1 MAETGS
7 QINSVLSRGGGAAG
21 SSTSLKPAPAALSD
35 RPNKV
40 PLTHQLIF
48 LCSALGDKE
57 PSLLDGH
64 YSSALPEPLTTQVR
78 PSSFLPFMPSADLA
92 GSLSYGQFG

>member
-7 QINSVLSRGGGAAG
+7 QINSVLSRGD
-21 SSTSLKPAPAALSD
+21 PALPLSRRQLRSPTD

-40 PLTHQLIF
+40 PLSHQLIF
-48 LCSALGDKE
+48 LCSALGDKGL
-57 PSLLDGH
+57 SLLDGH

-78 PSSFLPFMPSADLA
+78 PSSFLPFLPSADLA
-92 GSLSYGQFG
+92 HSLSYGQFW

>member
-1 MAETGS
+1 MTETGS
-7 QINSVLSRGGGAAG
+7 QINSVLSRGG

-35 RPNKV
+35 GPNKV

-57 PSLLDGH
+57 PSLLGGH
-64 YSSALPEPLTTQVR
+64 YSSALPELLTTEVR
-78 PSSFLPFMPSADLA
+78 PSSFLPFKCHLQTWQALYPMAS
-92 GSLSYGQFG
+92 FGRL